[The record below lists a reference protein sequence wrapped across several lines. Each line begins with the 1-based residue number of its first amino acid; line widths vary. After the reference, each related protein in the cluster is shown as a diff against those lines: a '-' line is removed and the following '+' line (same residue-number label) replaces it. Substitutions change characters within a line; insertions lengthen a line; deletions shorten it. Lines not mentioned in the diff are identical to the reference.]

1 MRLVRLGEKG
11 AERPHVL
18 VDDDHALDVSHHFAD
33 FDSAFFAGGGLER
46 LGPIVAARQGT
57 IVALAG
63 IRIGAP
69 VARPGNIVCI
79 GLNYA
84 DHAAETGAALP
95 PEPIFFLKSANAI
108 SGPYDDVRIPR
119 GSVKTDYEV
128 ELGVVIGRTCRYVE
142 SDEEARAAVAGYMV
156 SNDVSER
163 EFQLERGTQWTKG
176 KSAETFNPMG
186 PWLVT
191 PDEAGDP
198 RELDLWCDVNGQRR
212 QTGSTSTMVFGIAEI
227 VRYVSR
233 FLVLEPGDVID
244 TGTPPGVAMGR
255 PDKPY
260 LRPGDVMELG
270 VTGLGVQRQRLVPAP

>member
-1 MRLVRLGEKG
+1 MRLVRLGAMG

-18 VDDDHALDVSHHFAD
+18 VDDDHALDVGDHFAD
-33 FDSAFFAGGGLER
+33 FDSAFFAGGGLEALR
-46 LGPIVAARQGT
+46 PIVE
-57 IVALAG
+57 AG
-63 IRIGAP
+63 AGRVVPLEGMRIGSP

-84 DHAAETGAALP
+84 DHAAEAGAAIP
-95 PEPIFFLKSANAI
+95 TEPIFFLKSANAI
-108 SGPYDDVRIPR
+108 SGPCDDVRIPR

-128 ELGVVIGRTCRYVE
+128 ELGVVIGRTCRYLD
-142 SDEEARAAVAGYMV
+142 SDEEALAAVAGYMIC
-156 SNDVSER
+156 NDVSER

-176 KSAETFNPMG
+176 KSCETFNPAG

-191 PDEAGDP
+191 ADEVPDP
-198 RELDLWCDVNGQRR
+198 RALDLWTDVNGERR
-212 QTGSTSTMVFGIAEI
+212 QTGNTGTMVFGVAEI

-233 FLVLEPGDVID
+233 FIVLEPGDVID

-260 LRPGDVMELG
+260 LRAGDIVELG
-270 VTGLGVQRQRLVPAP
+270 VTGLGRQHQRFVPAP